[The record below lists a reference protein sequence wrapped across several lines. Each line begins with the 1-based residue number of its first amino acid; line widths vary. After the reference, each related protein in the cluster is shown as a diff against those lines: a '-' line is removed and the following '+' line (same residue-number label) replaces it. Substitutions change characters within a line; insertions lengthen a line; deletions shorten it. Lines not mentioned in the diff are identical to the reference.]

1 MKGFW
6 ILFLILIC
14 LAPGIDA
21 FAVPFTIGTF
31 DLDRGGIGSLLS
43 DDRAEVRD
51 AIISGFHDVVING
64 APVLTEAWAN
74 SHEILW
80 LDAVKAGMV
89 AIVSLSSDEQQVLH
103 QFVLNGGGV
112 IIFTDTSAF
121 EAANLSLLEPF
132 GLVSQGTLNGN
143 HHVTIPNPPAS
154 TVTGG
159 PFGLIT
165 GYGTS
170 YPGWYFDLGD
180 QAVSLGTL
188 DTNGQT
194 HLAFIDRYTMGA
206 SAGGAVFLADH
217 RTDSIPLILNA
228 VAAVTASAIP
238 SAVGDDEILQPFTPV
253 RIFPN
258 PFNPR
263 TTISFLCG
271 EPGPAQLAVYNIAGH
286 RVALLFDGW
295 IETGRYKE
303 VWDGRDIYGRSVAA
317 GQYLVRLKTRYGVD
331 VKKVILAK

>member
-121 EAANLSLLEPF
+121 
-132 GLVSQGTLNGN
+132 
-143 HHVTIPNPPAS
+143 
-154 TVTGG
+154 
-159 PFGLIT
+159 
-165 GYGTS
+165 
-170 YPGWYFDLGD
+170 
-180 QAVSLGTL
+180 
-188 DTNGQT
+188 
-194 HLAFIDRYTMGA
+194 
-206 SAGGAVFLADH
+206 
-217 RTDSIPLILNA
+217 
-228 VAAVTASAIP
+228 
-238 SAVGDDEILQPFTPV
+238 
-253 RIFPN
+253 
-258 PFNPR
+258 
-263 TTISFLCG
+263 
-271 EPGPAQLAVYNIAGH
+271 
-286 RVALLFDGW
+286 
-295 IETGRYKE
+295 
-303 VWDGRDIYGRSVAA
+303 
-317 GQYLVRLKTRYGVD
+317 
-331 VKKVILAK
+331 